1 MIAKMR
7 KGPSNEFDSPQQNGG
22 DDRIRTCEG
31 LLTLNDLA
39 NRRFQPL
46 SHVSKRPHRTE
57 FNSSQEA
64 NFVKY
69 WCILGAVIQVRTGLT
84 RLIFA
89 KKISRLRFLAVFMRS
104 ISKRKVFLFP
114 LSILT
119 ALLLFPFSAEGTS
132 VNTNKNAPLG
142 IIKGVVR
149 DNSGLPISDASVAI
163 FRSGSSR
170 LLKQVVSAA
179 DGSYLA
185 RIVPGTY
192 TVLAVAQGFNPVT
205 LYGVQVSRAAELTYG
220 FNLEPAGAGN
230 TLPEKRLDKN
240 SSKWRIRAAQSQRSI
255 YQNREGATPSVDT
268 ESLAESV
275 EIDEKERG
283 RKGQTVAETYYSTS
297 DHKPYIGL
305 NLATLVPVGNDSDL
319 VVAAQTGT
327 GDAPHRL
334 ELGFKSPVENHQ
346 FRLNASVGYL
356 GNLVTDSDEKSLGQF
371 SFQVLDEW
379 KVREGIVLVFGLD
392 YSRFLGV
399 GDDFSLSPRLGFQY
413 DLDSKTRFRSA
424 FTTQTEERSWANAV
438 DLEGNSVAFREP
450 VSVED
455 LLFVDEKPKMNVSRR
470 LEFGVERIIDSRS
483 SIDANIF
490 LDTTSARGVG
500 INSFAFDTLG
510 GGGFEEF
517 VADQQGRAKGIRVV
531 YTRRLG
537 GPLSVSAG
545 YSFGQGQRLSI
556 DGITDPAHLFENDIF
571 SSFFGQL
578 VADLRTGTSVR
589 TVYRLS
595 PNATVFAIDPFKGSL
610 AIYDPGLSVLVTQH
624 LPNLGLPFR
633 AEAVID
639 ARNIFDV
646 LPGVSG
652 EESGLKLNSHG
663 RIVRGGIKVRF

>member
-1 MIAKMR
+1 MR
-7 KGPSNEFDSPQQNGG
+7 FISKSKGFL
-22 DDRIRTCEG
+22 I
-31 LLTLNDLA
+31 
-39 NRRFQPL
+39 PL
-46 SHVSKRPHRTE
+46 SV
-57 FNSSQEA
+57 
-64 NFVKY
+64 
-69 WCILGAVIQVRTGLT
+69 
-84 RLIFA
+84 
-89 KKISRLRFLAVFMRS
+89 LAV
-104 ISKRKVFLFP
+104 
-114 LSILT
+114 
-119 ALLLFPFSAEGTS
+119 LLLSPFSAEGTS

-149 DNSGLPISDASVAI
+149 DNSGLPIGDASVAI
-163 FRSGSSR
+163 FRSGSSK

-205 LYGVQVSRAAELTYG
+205 LYGVQISRAAELTYG

-230 TLPEKRLDKN
+230 TLPEKRIDKN
-240 SSKWRIRAAQSQRSI
+240 SSKWRIRAAQSRRSI
-255 YQNREGATPSVDT
+255 YQNREGAAISVDT
-268 ESLAESV
+268 DSLAESD
-275 EIDEKERG
+275 EIDEKARG
-283 RKGQTVAETYYSTS
+283 RKGRTVVETYYSAANS
-297 DHKPYIGL
+297 KPYAGL
-305 NLATLVPVGNDSDL
+305 NFATLVPVGSNSDL
-319 VVAAQTGT
+319 VIAAQTGT
-327 GDAPHRL
+327 GDAPQRL
-334 ELGFKSPVENHQ
+334 DIGLKNPVANHQ
-346 FRLNASVGYL
+346 IRLNASVGYL
-356 GNLVTDSDEKSLGQF
+356 GQLVADSEEKSLGQF

-392 YSRFLGV
+392 YSRFLGA
-399 GDDFSLSPRLGFQY
+399 GDDFSISPRLGFQY

-450 VSVED
+450 VSVDD
-455 LLFVDEKPKMNVSRR
+455 LLFVDEKPKLNNSRR
-470 LEFGVERIIDSRS
+470 LEFGIERVIDSRS
-483 SIDANIF
+483 SVEANVF

-500 INSFAFDTLG
+500 INSFAFDTLDS
-510 GGGFEEF
+510 GGFEEF

-545 YSFGQGQRLSI
+545 YSFGQGQRLSM
-556 DGITDPAHLFENDIF
+556 DGLTDPAHLFENDIF

-578 VADLRTGTSVR
+578 VADLKTGTSVR

-595 PNATVFAIDPFKGSL
+595 PKATVFAIDPFKGSL

-633 AEAVID
+633 AEAVLD
-639 ARNIFDV
+639 ARNLFDI

-663 RIVRGGIKVRF
+663 RIVRGGIKVQF